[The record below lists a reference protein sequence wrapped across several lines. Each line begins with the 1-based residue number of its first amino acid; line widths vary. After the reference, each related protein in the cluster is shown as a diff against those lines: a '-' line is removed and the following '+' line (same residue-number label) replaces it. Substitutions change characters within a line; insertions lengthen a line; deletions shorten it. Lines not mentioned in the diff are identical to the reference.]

1 MLYTLWRINDAEQ
14 KATSVADGTA
24 EAMRLAAAEATA
36 AAAGLEPGW
45 RYEALPAGGA
55 PFDARGE

>member
-24 EAMRLAAAEATA
+24 EAMRRAALDAAAAEP
-36 AAAGLEPGW
+36 EPGW